1 VAGALAEL
9 AAARSGQRRALTY
22 EVKQEDAVY
31 DVVDEDQYAQIVA
44 KRRMDAGR
52 VVLHLQQQILAQQR
66 SRHPLRTSYR

>member
-22 EVKQEDAVY
+22 EVKQEEAVY

-44 KRRMDAGR
+44 KRRMDAG
-52 VVLHLQQQILAQQR
+52 VG
-66 SRHPLRTSYR
+66 